1 MTEVFA
7 LPGYDVQ
14 ALLGFGA
21 TGEVWRARELATGDT
36 VALKRLRAG
45 ADAAAVDALRREA
58 ALLRTLDTPYVV
70 RLRAVVG
77 DVLVLDHGRSVGVD
91 KRVGSPRSGRLPR

>member
-1 MTEVFA
+1 MSDVWS

-14 ALLGFGA
+14 SLVGFGA

-36 VALKRLRAG
+36 VALKRLREG
-45 ADAAAVDALRREA
+45 ADPAAVEALRREA
-58 ALLRTLDTPYVV
+58 SLLRTLDTPYVV

-77 DVLVLDHGRSVGVD
+77 EGADAVLVLDHAPGG
-91 KRVGSPRSGRLPR
+91 